1 MVTRRS
7 AKEQVM
13 VKREQV
19 STERGRRWVSGRLP
33 SEEYFRGARKIARE
47 QAEQDVLARIEQAR
61 RPFLAR

>member
-1 MVTRRS
+1 
-7 AKEQVM
+7 M

-33 SEEYFRGARKIARE
+33 SEEYFRGARRFARE
-47 QAEQDVLARIEQAR
+47 QAEQVVLARIEQAR